1 MRSQTSSSGALAAR
15 RAAAGLLVTASLAVM
30 AAPATAQSLADFEKK
45 TTVHRLENGWTF
57 LIVERPVAPVFSF
70 ATRADVGG
78 AQEVAGITG
87 LAHMFEHMAFK
98 GTDKV
103 GTKDYAAEKASLEA
117 IDRAY
122 EAFDRERRK
131 KGADPARVKDLED
144 AWKDAQE
151 EAARHVVRNE
161 FGDIVD
167 RQGGVGLNAFTTS
180 DATVYFYS
188 LPSNKLELWAYL
200 ESERFLHP
208 VLREF
213 YKERDVV
220 KEERRMRTESQP
232 VGRLIEQFLAAAF
245 VAHPYGQPVVG
256 HMSDLDSFSARDAQ
270 AFYRTHYVPSS
281 MVTAV
286 VGDVKASEVIPMV
299 ERYFG
304 RIPGGDPPPPLRTM
318 EPAQNGERV
327 VKLADPSQPVYA
339 EGYHKPAATG
349 PDNEAYDALA
359 TILGGGRTSRLYRGL
374 VRDARIAAAVQAFSG
389 FPGDKYPNL
398 FMVLGIAAK
407 GHTNDAVKEAMR
419 AEIERI
425 RSEEVGDAEL
435 AAVKARAKADLIRS
449 LASNQ
454 RLALNLADYQ
464 TLHGDWRELFLSVNR
479 IDRVTKADILK
490 VAKATLADT
499 NRTVGIIETTGSAT
513 PKPSASTSAKPALA
527 AAGG

>member
-1 MRSQTSSSGALAAR
+1 VIAC
-15 RAAAGLLVTASLAVM
+15 LAVL
-30 AAPATAQSLADFEKK
+30 AGPATAQSLADFEKK
-45 TTVHRLENGWTF
+45 TTVHRLKNGWTF
-57 LIVERPVAPVFSF
+57 IIVERPEAPVFSF

-98 GTDKV
+98 GTDKI
-103 GTKDYAAEKASLEA
+103 GTSDYAAEKASLDK

-122 EAFDRERRK
+122 EVFDRERRK
-131 KGADPARVKDLED
+131 KGADAAHVKALEK

-151 EAARHVVRNE
+151 EAAKHVVRNE
-161 FGDIVD
+161 FGDIID

-232 VGRLIEQFLAAAF
+232 VGRLIEQFLAAAY

-256 HMSDLDSFSARDAQ
+256 HMSDLDSFSARDAE
-270 AFYRTHYVPSS
+270 AFYRTHYVPSNLI
-281 MVTAV
+281 TAV
-286 VGDVKASEVIPMV
+286 VGDVKTSEVIPMV
-299 ERYFG
+299 EKYFG
-304 RIPGGDPPPPLRTM
+304 RVPAGDPPAPLRTM

-339 EGYHKPAATG
+339 EAYHKPAATD

-359 TILGGGRTSRLYRGL
+359 TILGGGRTSRLYRSL
-374 VRDARIAAAVQAFSG
+374 VRDKRIAAGVQAFSG

-398 FMVLGIAAK
+398 FIVLGIAAK
-407 GHTNDAVKEAMR
+407 GQTNEAIRDAMR
-419 AEIERI
+419 TEIEKI
-425 RSEEVGDAEL
+425 RSEEVSDAEL
-435 AAVKARAKADLIRS
+435 ASVKARAKADLIRN
-449 LASNQ
+449 LAGNQ
-454 RLALNLADYQ
+454 GLALNLADYQ
-464 TLHGDWRELFLSVNR
+464 TLQGDWRELFLSVNR
-479 IDRVTKADILK
+479 IDRVTKADILR
-490 VAKATLADT
+490 VAKATLTDT
-499 NRTVGIIETTGSAT
+499 NRTLGIIETTGSAT
-513 PKPSASTSAKPALA
+513 PKPLASTGEKPVPA
-527 AAGG
+527 AAGK